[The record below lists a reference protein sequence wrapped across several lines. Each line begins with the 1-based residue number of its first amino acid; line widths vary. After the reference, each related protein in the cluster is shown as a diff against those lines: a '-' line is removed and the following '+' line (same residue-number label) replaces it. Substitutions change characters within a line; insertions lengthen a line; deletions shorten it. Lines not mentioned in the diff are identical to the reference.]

1 MSTPRQIADPAEMQ
15 REALAWRAVGKRIAF
30 VPTMGYL
37 HEGHA
42 ALLRDGRKRG
52 DVLVLSIFVNPTQF
66 GPHEDFERYPRDLP
80 RDLAIAEK
88 EGTDVVFLP
97 AKEAMYP
104 AGHST
109 YVDVG
114 GVSEPLEGEKRPGH
128 FRGVATIVTKLFGCV
143 QPHAAIFGQKD
154 WQQLAVIRR
163 MVADLSLPVEVVGHP
178 IVRESDGLALS
189 SRNVYLSAAERA
201 RALGLSR
208 GLAKAEALFRSGER
222 RASALVSAAKAEIA
236 PDASVVIEYV
246 ALVDPDTLRAV
257 DPAPS
262 RALMALAVKVGKTR
276 LIDNRVFAPSSPAPS
291 P

>member
-1 MSTPRQIADPAEMQ
+1 MATPRQIADPKEMQ
-15 REALAWRAVGKRIAF
+15 REALAWRAAGKRIAF
-30 VPTMGYL
+30 VPTMGFL

-66 GPHEDFERYPRDLP
+66 GPHEDFDRYPRDLP
-80 RDLAIAEK
+80 RDLAIADK

-97 AKEAMYP
+97 TKDAMYP
-104 AGHST
+104 AGYST

-128 FRGVATIVTKLFGCV
+128 FRGVATIVSKLFTTV

-163 MVADLSLPVEVVGHP
+163 MTADLSLPVEIVGHP
-178 IVRESDGLALS
+178 IVREPDGLALS
-189 SRNVYLSAAERA
+189 SRNVYLSPAERA

-208 GLAKAEALFRSGER
+208 GLGKAESLFASGER
-222 RASALVSAAKAEIA
+222 RAASLIAEATAEIA
-236 PDASVVIEYV
+236 PDAGVVIEYV

-257 DPAPS
+257 DPAPA

-276 LIDNRVFAPSSPAPS
+276 LIDNRVFTPAP
-291 P
+291 